1 MESETYC
8 PKVSIVILNWNGKEH
23 LEDCLASLKKQTY
36 ASLELLLVDNAS
48 VDGSVEYV
56 EGCFPMVNVLVNPE
70 NRGFGPAV
78 NRGVE
83 QAKGEY
89 VLFLNN
95 DLFLDEQC
103 IEKMVTMIEDEKVGA
118 VVPKIYVLIIRIE

>member
-1 MESETYC
+1 MND
-8 PKVSIVILNWNGKEH
+8 KKLVSVIVVNWNGKEH
-23 LEDCLASLKKQTY
+23 LEGCFTSLKKQTY
-36 ASLELLLVDNAS
+36 DSLELLLVDNAS
-48 VDGSVEYV
+48 VDGSVGYV

-83 QAKGEY
+83 QAKGAY

-95 DLFLDEQC
+95 DYILVTSSELENLFEFGFAKRDGFL
-103 IEKMVTMIEDEKVGA
+103 M
-118 VVPKIYVLIIRIE
+118 PN